1 MTASPVWLFA
11 EERYLHQLRETCDV
25 LRQEYLTIYS
35 TKQRQLYKLKLPAII
50 LSSVGGFVSFGSANF
65 ETNQRNINIV
75 VGSTGLFV
83 AILNTIESFFN
94 LSNTMVSAKTT
105 ALSLQL
111 LSQKITVELSL
122 DVQDRCMNGINYLR
136 ECFNEYES
144 IMKEAVPIVHSKATS
159 DTIAKMNKSLSSS
172 EISSNPSPATRP
184 MIIKIKD

>member
-83 AILNTIESFFN
+83 AILNTIESF
-94 LSNTMVSAKTT
+94 
-105 ALSLQL
+105 
-111 LSQKITVELSL
+111 
-122 DVQDRCMNGINYLR
+122 
-136 ECFNEYES
+136 
-144 IMKEAVPIVHSKATS
+144 
-159 DTIAKMNKSLSSS
+159 
-172 EISSNPSPATRP
+172 
-184 MIIKIKD
+184 